1 MLDEDTH
8 RFLPPLDLSPLL
20 GRTAEV
26 GYVKIYEGDPGGSA
40 LGESIA
46 TILNVADQL
55 VQRGLLRPLGEDE
68 TVHPEAEFL
77 AALTEAVHAELRSN
91 TVSGSRMFTIRVM
104 ALKGQRAITQKPI
117 LCSCV
122 VDDVSVHLAQQRHQG
137 TRYDSLE
144 QADAHA
150 APKGISQLHAGFA
163 LLIDTHSRTA
173 PLVEGMI
180 GRAVAYLERQ
190 LQTTQKQLDASVEQ
204 TAEERME
211 NRRLRARIAD
221 LEEELARGAPPPQ
234 ALDRLGNLLKDE
246 EVKAQGKEVLG
257 VFKQAIATFAGADS
271 GLMQAMGAMK
281 RLPDSLLKRLTSE
294 DFLKKLERPEFIKD
308 LEDAITL
315 AAGA

>member
-1 MLDEDTH
+1 MEDEDTH
-8 RFLPPLDLSPLL
+8 RFVPPLDLSSLM

-26 GYVKIYEGDPGGSA
+26 GYIKIYEGDPGGQA

-46 TILNVADQL
+46 TIATAAEQL
-55 VQRGLLRPLGEDE
+55 VQRGLLRPLAEDE
-68 TVHPEAEFL
+68 TEHPQMEFL
-77 AALTEAVHAELRSN
+77 GALAEAVHAELRSN
-91 TVSGSRMFTIRVM
+91 TLSGSRMFTVRVM
-104 ALKGQRAITQKPI
+104 ALKGQRALTQKPL

-122 VDDVSVHLAQQRHQG
+122 VDDISVHLAQQRQG
-137 TRYDSLE
+137 VRYDSLD

-150 APKGISQLHAGFA
+150 APKGIALLHAGFS

-173 PLVEGMI
+173 PLIEGII
-180 GRAVAYLERQ
+180 GRAVAHLERQ
-190 LQTTQKQLDASVEQ
+190 LQTQQKQLDASVEQ

-234 ALDRLGNLLKDE
+234 AIGLGNLLKDE
-246 EVKAQGKEVLG
+246 EVKAQGKEMLG
-257 VFKQAIATFAGADS
+257 VFKQAFAAFAGADS